1 MKGKRFVLDRFALD
15 EPQMRHI
22 SVRRLL
28 WRVRPCRE
36 DKLGDFWGGM
46 ASFPSSHFPLAHT
59 TSFVVSFPSM
69 APMLDHSSIHGSM
82 VVTTDVTGGAFFHPV
97 EHRGTRTRGSA
108 NSTKT
113 AKPLEKSF
121 PRIDD
126 HLIKPEVSQFELI
139 RGREVDVSGSD
150 PPHADAQSRLS
161 FLILAHVVGGFIVAS
176 ELLTRMAEKSNF
188 ATDVCIR
195 KDGIDPETN
204 TRYLEEIAFEIVN
217 TQRKRNVTEKADDMA
232 IRGVRRVFAVFLK
245 AGEVAEWSAE
255 QRKFIPLEKDAL
267 IHDPVFVRPV
277 PVQAILD
284 QTFGEDEAAQAL
296 ITKRNHAIVK
306 HERDVEKKGRKEGLA
321 EGRKQGRKQGRVEGH
336 KQGHKQGL
344 DQGLDVGRQLLLG
357 MIQMRFGDVP
367 APIRSQIEAADAVAL
382 QAWGRKVLGSASLH
396 DVFAT

>member
-1 MKGKRFVLDRFALD
+1 MKGKRFVVDVFALD

-22 SVRRLL
+22 CVRRPFR
-28 WRVRPCRE
+28 RVRPCRE
-36 DKLGDFWGGM
+36 DKLGGFLGGM
-46 ASFPSSHFPLAHT
+46 PSSIPSHFPLAPT
-59 TSFVVSFPSM
+59 TPFVVSSPSM
-69 APMLDHSSIHGSM
+69 APMLDHSSVHSSM
-82 VVTTDVTGGAFFHPV
+82 VVTTDVTGGASFQPM
-97 EHRGTRTRGSA
+97 EHRGTRSSA
-108 NSTKT
+108 KT
-113 AKPLEKSF
+113 AKPRDQSF

-161 FLILAHVVGGFIVAS
+161 FLILAHVAAGFIVAS

-195 KDGIDPETN
+195 KDGIDPKTN

-267 IHDPVFVRPV
+267 IHDPLFVRPI
-277 PVQAILD
+277 PMQAILD
-284 QTFGEDEAAQAL
+284 QALGEDEVAQAL
-296 ITKRNHAIVK
+296 IAKRNPAIVK
-306 HERDVEKKGRKEGLA
+306 REQDVEHKSRKKGIA
-321 EGRKQGRKQGRVEGH
+321 EGRKQGLEKGLEKGR
-336 KQGHKQGL
+336 KQGL
-344 DQGLDVGRQLLLG
+344 DQGLKVGRQLLLG
-357 MIQMRFGDVP
+357 MIQMRFGEVP
-367 APIRSQIEAADAVAL
+367 ARIRQQIESADAL
-382 QAWGRKVLGSASLH
+382 TLHAWGQKALGSATLD

>member
-1 MKGKRFVLDRFALD
+1 MLFFSL
-15 EPQMRHI
+15 
-22 SVRRLL
+22 
-28 WRVRPCRE
+28 
-36 DKLGDFWGGM
+36 
-46 ASFPSSHFPLAHT
+46 
-59 TSFVVSFPSM
+59 M
-69 APMLDHSSIHGSM
+69 APMFDHGST
-82 VVTTDVTGGAFFHPV
+82 VVTTDVTGGASFHPV
-97 EHRGTRTRGSA
+97 EHIGIRSSRSP
-108 NSTKT
+108 TKT

-245 AGEVAEWSAE
+245 AGQVAEWSAE
-255 QRKFIPLEKDAL
+255 QRKFIPLEKEAL

-284 QTFGEDEAAQAL
+284 QTLGEDEAAQAL
-296 ITKRNHAIVK
+296 ITKRNRAIVK
-306 HERDVEKKGRKEGLA
+306 HERDVETKGRKKGLA
-321 EGRKQGRKQGRVEGH
+321 EGRKQGRVEGH
-336 KQGHKQGL
+336 KQGI
-344 DQGLDVGRQLLLG
+344 DQGLEVGRQLLLG
-357 MIQMRFGDVP
+357 MIQMRFGEVP
-367 APIRSQIEAADAVAL
+367 AAIKRKIEAANAVAL
-382 QAWGRKVLGSASLH
+382 QAWGQKALAGASLH